1 MSWNERTTGLAGCS
15 MLYGGCRGH
24 RLREQQRDKSWGY
37 PVYLKPREWIVFKK
51 KERERKP
58 VLETL
63 YKDRES
69 QGKSYERGRRV
80 RREPDSG
87 NSREELD
94 SGRKMWSLVLNSRDQ
109 VARGLKGGHQRYPFS
124 GLSMLEVFS
133 IFLHESTLYDKN
145 ESTYTTLSLFE
156 KVINGSGKWWGP
168 EFA

>member
-1 MSWNERTTGLAGCS
+1 MCL
-15 MLYGGCRGH
+15 
-24 RLREQQRDKSWGY
+24 
-37 PVYLKPREWIVFKK
+37 KK
-51 KERERKP
+51 KRERKKP

-69 QGKSYERGRRV
+69 QEKSYERGRRV

-133 IFLHESTLYDKN
+133 IFLHESTL
-145 ESTYTTLSLFE
+145 
-156 KVINGSGKWWGP
+156 
-168 EFA
+168 